1 MTDDVVHDQVAA
13 AADLAARELG
23 VHGPGWR
30 WVPSALLDAPG
41 WFSASQH
48 NPQTREHLRGG
59 GVALIS
65 VTGVVLLWTRDN
77 QPGAW
82 ERVTAALV
90 SASEADWDAQQ
101 IVEYLGAE
109 QAA

>member
-1 MTDDVVHDQVAA
+1 MTDDVVQDQVEA

-30 WVPSALLDAPG
+30 WVPSALIDAPG

-48 NPQTREHLRGG
+48 NPETREHLRGG
-59 GVALIS
+59 PVALVS
-65 VTGVVLLWTRDN
+65 VTGVVVRWAPN
-77 QPGAW
+77 HSPGAW

-90 SASEADWDAQQ
+90 SASENGWDTRQ
-101 IVEYLGAE
+101 IEDYLGAE